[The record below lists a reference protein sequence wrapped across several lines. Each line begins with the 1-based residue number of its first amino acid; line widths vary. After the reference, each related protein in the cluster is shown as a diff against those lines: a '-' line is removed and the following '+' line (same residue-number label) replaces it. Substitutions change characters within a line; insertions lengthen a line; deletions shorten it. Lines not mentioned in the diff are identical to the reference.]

1 MFDIGWQEIIILM
14 LIALIVVGP
23 KDLPRVVKTAG
34 QWMGKARGYARDFQR
49 TIEEAADATEI
60 DAIKKEID
68 EANRELST
76 ARRDVA
82 EGADAIK
89 KDVAEG
95 TDSVNKMFSEDAM
108 AAAKANGGEPPAG
121 QPGRKRTAARP
132 RPPLHLR
139 PRERARSRTGG
150 TDGDCGA
157 SRQRHGRSTPAWRE
171 RLGTGR
177 DSLDVDA
184 APAWRVNAAQ
194 ARPRGERAAHPLRD
208 DTGRCPGE
216 SLARG

>member
-60 DAIKKEID
+60 DAVKKEID

-82 EGADAIK
+82 EGAGD
-89 KDVAEG
+89 
-95 TDSVNKMFSEDAM
+95 VNKMFSDDVSPSSKT
-108 AAAKANGGEPPAG
+108 AAAKPNGGTTPDGGAAEAGSDKPAAPVAEPEPA
-121 QPGRKRTAARP
+121 AAQ
-132 RPPLHLR
+132 
-139 PRERARSRTGG
+139 AAQA
-150 TDGDCGA
+150 A
-157 SRQRHGRSTPAWRE
+157 SSAAAA
-171 RLGTGR
+171 
-177 DSLDVDA
+177 SAA
-184 APAWRVNAAQ
+184 APAAEPQGDGADG
-194 ARPRGERAAHPLRD
+194 PP
-208 DTGRCPGE
+208 
-216 SLARG
+216 ARGAGA

>member
-1 MFDIGWQEIIILM
+1 MFDIGWQELIILM

-23 KDLPRVVKTAG
+23 KDLPRIVKTAG

-60 DAIKKEID
+60 DAVKKEID

-76 ARRDVA
+76 AQRDVA

-108 AAAKANGGEPPAG
+108 ASAKTAAAKPNGGEPPAG
-121 QPGRKRTAARP
+121 QPAEADGGQAETAAASAAESEP
-132 RPPLHLR
+132 AAAEAAPTAAG
-139 PRERARSRTGG
+139 EAQGSG
-150 TDGDCGA
+150 TDDPPPRGA
-157 SRQRHGRSTPAWRE
+157 SA
-171 RLGTGR
+171 
-177 DSLDVDA
+177 
-184 APAWRVNAAQ
+184 
-194 ARPRGERAAHPLRD
+194 
-208 DTGRCPGE
+208 
-216 SLARG
+216 

>member
-60 DAIKKEID
+60 DAVKKEID

-76 ARRDVA
+76 AHRDVA

-89 KDVAEG
+89 RDVAES
-95 TDSVNKMFSEDAM
+95 TDSMNKMLNEDAVPSSN
-108 AAAKANGGEPPAG
+108 AAATKPNGGE
-121 QPGRKRTAARP
+121 
-132 RPPLHLR
+132 
-139 PRERARSRTGG
+139 
-150 TDGDCGA
+150 
-157 SRQRHGRSTPAWRE
+157 
-171 RLGTGR
+171 
-177 DSLDVDA
+177 
-184 APAWRVNAAQ
+184 APAAQ
-194 ARPRGERAAHPLRD
+194 AAEADGGQAETAASAAQSEQPAATPASEAQGDGAGSSPPRGASA
-208 DTGRCPGE
+208 
-216 SLARG
+216 

>member
-60 DAIKKEID
+60 DAVKKEID

-76 ARRDVA
+76 AHRDVA

-89 KDVAEG
+89 RDVAES
-95 TDSVNKMFSEDAM
+95 TDSMNKMLNEDAVPSSNT
-108 AAAKANGGEPPAG
+108 AAVKPNGGEAPAVQAAEADGG
-121 QPGRKRTAARP
+121 QAETAASAAQSEQP
-132 RPPLHLR
+132 AATPAS
-139 PRERARSRTGG
+139 ESQG
-150 TDGDCGA
+150 DGADGSPTRGA
-157 SRQRHGRSTPAWRE
+157 SA
-171 RLGTGR
+171 
-177 DSLDVDA
+177 
-184 APAWRVNAAQ
+184 
-194 ARPRGERAAHPLRD
+194 
-208 DTGRCPGE
+208 
-216 SLARG
+216 